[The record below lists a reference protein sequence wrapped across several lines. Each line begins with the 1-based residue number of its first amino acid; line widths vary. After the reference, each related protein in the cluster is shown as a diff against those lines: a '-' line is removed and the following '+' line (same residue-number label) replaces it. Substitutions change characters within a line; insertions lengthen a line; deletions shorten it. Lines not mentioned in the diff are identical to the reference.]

1 MDEFIFIYICS
12 RQTQL
17 LIKSSNIYMSK
28 RIICLLSAIA
38 LTAAISCNQTKEIG
52 DSLERA
58 EPSAELSAAMDR
70 YYAAIDTAQGVT
82 MHSIMVMQHGK
93 VLAERWFNGWT
104 PDSLHIMY
112 SVSKTFTATAVGLA
126 IEDGKL
132 ALTDKVISFFP
143 DKLPEQ
149 VSDNLAAMTV
159 WDLLTMSCGHD
170 VDHTFEAMRK
180 EGGNALSGANS
191 QNAGFDWVKDFLA
204 YPVEHKP
211 GTFYCYNSIAT
222 LMLSAIV
229 QKVTGENVFSYLQPR
244 LFEPLHIS
252 GIHWSETADGINHG
266 GWGLFLKTEDMAKM
280 GQLFLNNGV
289 WNGKQLIPAGWIA
302 EASKKQI
309 YSLPAGIREEE
320 LAERNI
326 TKDNSDLVQGY
337 GYQMWRSRHNGYRA
351 DGAMGQFILIFP
363 DKDVVIA
370 CTANSRVA
378 QKELDLIFDNI
389 LSVL

>member
-1 MDEFIFIYICS
+1 MKKI
-12 RQTQL
+12 
-17 LIKSSNIYMSK
+17 LIN
-28 RIICLLSAIA
+28 AIA
-38 LTAAISCNQTKEIG
+38 AFMLIATTACNQANGTG

-58 EPSAELSAAMDR
+58 EPSAELAAAMER
-70 YYAAIDTAQGVT
+70 YYAAIDTAQGVE

-126 IEDGKL
+126 IEEGKIK
-132 ALTDKVISFFP
+132 LTDKVVSFFP
-143 DKLPEQ
+143 DKLPAE

-159 WDLLTMSCGHD
+159 WDLLTMSAGHD
-170 VDHTFEAMRK
+170 YDHTFEAMRK
-180 EGGNALSGANS
+180 EGGNALSGENG
-191 QNAGFDWVKDFLA
+191 QNAGFDWVKDFLS

-211 GTFYCYNSIAT
+211 GEFYCYNSIAT

-229 QKVTGENVFSYLQPR
+229 QKVEGENVFSYLQPR

-280 GQLFLNNGV
+280 GQLFLQKGE
-289 WNGKQLIPAGWIA
+289 WNGKQLIPAGWIS

-309 YSLPAGIREEE
+309 YSLPAGVRQEQ

-326 TKDNSDLVQGY
+326 TEENSDLVQGY

-370 CTANSRVA
+370 CTANSRNA

>member
-1 MDEFIFIYICS
+1 MKK
-12 RQTQL
+12 TL
-17 LIKSSNIYMSK
+17 LLAASVIMMV
-28 RIICLLSAIA
+28 
-38 LTAAISCNQTKEIG
+38 AAISCNETKEIG
-52 DSLERA
+52 ESLERA
-58 EPSAELSAAMDR
+58 EPSAELAAAMER
-70 YYAAIDTAQGVT
+70 YYAAIDTTTGVT
-82 MHSIMVMQHGK
+82 MHSIMVIQNGK

-126 IEDGKL
+126 IDEGKL
-132 ALTDKVISFFP
+132 KLTDKVISFFP
-143 DKLPEQ
+143 DKLPET

-170 VDHTFEAMRK
+170 HDHTFEAMGK
-180 EGGNALSGANS
+180 EGGNALSGEND
-191 QNAGFDWVKDFLA
+191 QNAEFDWVKDFLS

-211 GTFYCYNSIAT
+211 GEFYCYNSIAT

-229 QKVTGENVFSYLQPR
+229 QQVTGENVMAYLQPR

-252 GIHWSETADGINHG
+252 GIKWSETAQGINHG
-266 GWGLFLKTEDMAKM
+266 GWGLYLKTEDMAKM
-280 GQLFLNNGV
+280 GLLFLNNGV
-289 WNGKQLIPAGWIA
+289 WNGKQLIPASWIA

-309 YSLPAGIREEE
+309 YSLPAGIREEQ

-326 TKDNSDLVQGY
+326 TPENSDLVQGY
-337 GYQMWRSRHNGYRA
+337 GYQMWRSRYNGYRA
-351 DGAMGQFILIFP
+351 DGAMGQFILIHP
-363 DKDVVIA
+363 DKNVVIA
-370 CTANSRVA
+370 CTANSRIA

>member
-1 MDEFIFIYICS
+1 MRHSFISF
-12 RQTQL
+12 
-17 LIKSSNIYMSK
+17 
-28 RIICLLSAIA
+28 LSAIV
-38 LTAAISCNQTKEIG
+38 LISAISCNQVTESN
-52 DSLERA
+52 SLERA

-70 YYAAIDTAQGVT
+70 YYAALDTTKDVT

-93 VLAERWFNGWT
+93 VLAERWLNGWT
-104 PDSLHIMY
+104 PDSLHVMY

-126 IEDGKL
+126 IEEGKIN
-132 ALTDKVISFFP
+132 LTDKVISFFP
-143 DKLPEQ
+143 DKLPAE

-159 WDLLTMSCGHD
+159 WDLLTMSAGHD
-170 VDHTFEAMRK
+170 TDHTFEAMGK
-180 EGGNALSGANS
+180 EGGNALSGANG
-191 QNAGFDWVKDFLA
+191 QNADFDWVKDFLA

-211 GTFYCYNSIAT
+211 GEFYCYNSIAT

-229 QKVTGENVFSYLQPR
+229 QKVEGENVFSYLQPR

-280 GQLFLNNGV
+280 GQLFLQNGE

-309 YSLPAGIREEE
+309 YSLPAGVRQEQ

-326 TKDNSDLVQGY
+326 TEENSDLVQGY

-363 DKDVVIA
+363 EKDVVIA
-370 CTANSRVA
+370 CTANSRNA
-378 QKELDLIFDNI
+378 QKELDLIYDNI